1 VKLSTF
7 FGCLVL
13 CALASSFAPQAAF
26 AEQRFS
32 FETTPGRLAKVAK
45 PSHYAL
51 DLNIAADSASF
62 DGKVAIDLEVLQP
75 TPKLEINALEL
86 RLSSASLR
94 AANGGERMLTVAA
107 DDAREITTLTPLDKS
122 SIAPGRYVLS
132 IQYQGKIL
140 ERVGGLFRV
149 NYKRLQDGK
158 PINDFVLA
166 SHGEPSY
173 MRRLVPGWDEPV
185 YRAAYTV
192 SVTIDNKL
200 TAISNMPVASTQA
213 VGAGRKQVRF
223 EKSVAMPSYLLALFI
238 GPWDVLEDTY
248 NGKPI
253 RIYAT
258 PGRAKE
264 GEYALQVTKQVLKEF
279 EDYFGQP
286 YTLPKLDQIAVP
298 GGFGGAMEN
307 WGAIYYNENAL
318 LFKPERG
325 LSAKRRI
332 YNIVAHEIAHQWF
345 GNLVTMAWWDNL
357 WLNEGFASWMASRTQ
372 AKFNPEWNVPLAG
385 AFWRE
390 RAMEQDARKT
400 THPIQT
406 PVENEARAFD
416 VFDDITYNKGEAFIR
431 MLEEFVGAEAFQGG
445 ITRYMAAHRMSN
457 TTTADLWHHLN
468 VASGKNV
475 AQFATAWTTQP
486 GFPKIHVTQRCVGNQ
501 STVTLRQE
509 RFTLND
515 PRALALFW
523 SVPVTLS
530 NGGSRG
536 SKPVTVV
543 LTRAPA
549 TVKLPGCAPVTVD
562 PNDHGYFRV
571 RYDDALAAKHL
582 ARAAELA
589 PAKQMKLVN
598 DTFAL
603 AQNGAYGFDKY
614 FALIERLPKNAHPA
628 IWRQITAHADML
640 RSSLFGG
647 TALAALDARLIRWF
661 SPLLAQAGWE
671 AKPQE
676 DAATPQ
682 LRTALIEALAKAGD
696 AATIGEA
703 AARTL
708 RWKDDAASLPAAT
721 RGAVLIAAASGGD
734 AQLWELLWSRVPLAT
749 SVEERWQ
756 LGGALSAFKD
766 PALAQRTLN
775 ANFDAMMRGDLPSGD
790 ALYALRNLGR
800 VQGHVALAW
809 NFIRERWPQLAEK
822 AGRYAANNLAPE
834 AMEAFN
840 DAARADELLA
850 WQKEKRGA
858 DAMNPAQDAADMI
871 RLKAQMKP
879 RVERALRAAA

>member
-1 VKLSTF
+1 MKLF
-7 FGCLVL
+7 NHIAF
-13 CALASSFAPQAAF
+13 CALLALSGLMNAAHA
-26 AEQRFS
+26 AEPRFS
-32 FETTPGRLAKVAK
+32 FETTPGRLAKVVK

-51 DLNIAADSASF
+51 DLNIAADSKSF
-62 DGKVAIDLEVLQP
+62 DGTVAIDIEVLRA
-75 TPKLEINALEL
+75 TPKLEINALDL
-86 RLSSASLR
+86 RLQSASLR
-94 AANGGERMLTVAA
+94 SDTGAARALAIAA
-107 DDAREITTLTPLDKS
+107 DDAREITTLTPQDKG
-122 SIAPGRYVLS
+122 SIAAGRYVLA

-149 NYKRLQDGK
+149 NYKRLQEGK
-158 PINDFVLA
+158 PVDDFVLA

-185 YRAAYTV
+185 YRATYTV
-192 SVTIDNKL
+192 SVTIDEKL
-200 TAISNMPVASTQA
+200 TAISNMPVAQTQSMS
-213 VGAGRKQVRF
+213 AGRKQVRF

-253 RIYAT
+253 RIYTT

-298 GGFGGAMEN
+298 GGMGGAMEN

-318 LFKPERG
+318 LFTPERG
-325 LSAKRRI
+325 IGTKRRI

-372 AKFNPEWNVPLAG
+372 AKFNPEWNVPMGG
-385 AFWRE
+385 ARWRE
-390 RAMEQDARKT
+390 RAMADDARKT

-431 MLEEFVGAEAFQGG
+431 MLEDFAGRDQFRDG
-445 ITRYMAAHRMSN
+445 ITRYMAQHKFSN
-457 TTTADLWHHLN
+457 TTTADLWHHLSA
-468 VASGKNV
+468 ASGKDV
-475 AQFATAWTTQP
+475 TRFANAWTKQP

-530 NGGSRG
+530 NGGP
-536 SKPVTVV
+536 PVTTL

-549 TVKLPGCAPVTVD
+549 TVKLPGCAPVAAD
-562 PNDHGYFRV
+562 PNDNGYFRV
-571 RYDDALAAKHL
+571 RYDDALATQHMANVAQL
-582 ARAAELA
+582 P

-614 FALIERLPKNAHPA
+614 FALIDKLPVSAHPA
-628 IWRQITAHADML
+628 IWQQVTEHVEVL
-640 RSSLFGG
+640 RSTLFRSPQLP
-647 TALAALDARLIRWF
+647 ALEARVARWF
-661 SPLLAQAGWE
+661 APLLAQTGWQ
-671 AKPQE
+671 PQPSE
-676 DAATPQ
+676 DAAVPQ
-682 LRTALIEALAKAGD
+682 LRNALIETLGKVGD
-696 AATIGEA
+696 AATLREA
-703 AARTL
+703 TERAV
-708 RWKDDAASLPAAT
+708 RWQREPASLPAAT
-721 RGAVLIAAASGGD
+721 RGAVLVAAASGGD
-734 AQLWELLWSRVPLAT
+734 AQLWEALRNRLAVAT

-756 LGGALSAFKD
+756 IGAALSAFKD
-766 PALAQRTLN
+766 AGLAQRTLN
-775 ANFDAMMRGDLPSGD
+775 TLFDAMMRGEVPPGD
-790 ALYALRNLGR
+790 ALYSLRNLGKA
-800 VQGHVALAW
+800 QGHVALAW
-809 NFIRERWPQLAEK
+809 TFMQERWPQMVDK
-822 AGRYAANNLAPE
+822 AGRYSANMLAPD

-840 DAARADELLA
+840 DTKRADELLA

-858 DAMNPAQDAADMI
+858 DAMNPAENAADWI

-879 RVERALRAAA
+879 RVEQALIKLS